1 MRVGDGFVQRAGDG
15 FHASSVGEAAGPR
28 GAVWGNPGLWTGPC
42 GARSW
47 SQCDAAHLG
56 AAGGG
61 ASLCRYEMILAFQR
75 SSDLLI
81 SSSDPFLSVYAVWIY
96 AKAVT
101 TQFQI
106 IYMSL
111 P

>member
-1 MRVGDGFVQRAGDG
+1 MEPA
-15 FHASSVGEAAGPR
+15 R
-28 GAVWGNPGLWTGPC
+28 GASVMQLIWGW
-42 GARSW
+42 
-47 SQCDAAHLG
+47 
-56 AAGGG
+56 G
-61 ASLCRYEMILAFQR
+61 ASLCRYEMILVFQR